1 MRPLVRLV
9 FGVLVGLFAL
19 LLCASAATTAVDATA
34 YAYDAPAVARDD
46 LHSIDGVEAS
56 SAQLRDSREGSAS
69 PPAEARGTSTTYITL
84 ENATNTAG
92 TGGIGPVLKGQAGV
106 NQVAADIEASG
117 GKVLG
122 REITVDAG
130 GARTRPDLF
139 VEDACGNRCFVEVK
153 NGPTAKMTSNQKV
166 AFPAIQSQGGVP
178 VGANAAAAG
187 LTPGVPIGPTPVWVV
202 HVS

>member
-1 MRPLVRLV
+1 MSPL
-9 FGVLVGLFAL
+9 
-19 LLCASAATTAVDATA
+19 
-34 YAYDAPAVARDD
+34 P
-46 LHSIDGVEAS
+46 
-56 SAQLRDSREGSAS
+56 SAQ
-69 PPAEARGTSTTYITL
+69 GTSTTPVGSFI
-84 ENATNTAG
+84 ATEAAG

-117 GKVLG
+117 GQVLG
-122 REITVDAG
+122 REITVEAG
-130 GARTRPDLF
+130 GVRTRPDLF

-153 NGPTAKMTSNQKV
+153 NGPSAGMTPNQRA
-166 AFPAIQSQGGVP
+166 AFPVIQAQGGVP

>member
-1 MRPLVRLV
+1 MPGTVHAAYCYDHDAAMCPRALVSGTCHGNAPPSPFV
-9 FGVLVGLFAL
+9 AASVSVGILPY
-19 LLCASAATTAVDATA
+19 SMSE
-34 YAYDAPAVARDD
+34 PA
-46 LHSIDGVEAS
+46 
-56 SAQLRDSREGSAS
+56 
-69 PPAEARGTSTTYITL
+69 STTPSSRSV
-84 ENATNTAG
+84 ATNTAG

>member
-1 MRPLVRLV
+1 MSTRRR
-9 FGVLVGLFAL
+9 L
-19 LLCASAATTAVDATA
+19 LLSPLLLLVALATVLTAGTVSASAGHGPQTRVRAFDTTTANAVGQQSSETAGSVGCLRPSQPAIASGSCVAT
-34 YAYDAPAVARDD
+34 
-46 LHSIDGVEAS
+46 EA
-56 SAQLRDSREGSAS
+56 
-69 PPAEARGTSTTYITL
+69 
-84 ENATNTAG
+84 AG

-117 GKVLG
+117 GQVLG
-122 REITVDAG
+122 REITVEAG
-130 GARTRPDLF
+130 GVRTRPDLF

-153 NGPTAKMTSNQKV
+153 NGPSAGMTPNQRA
-166 AFPAIQSQGGVP
+166 AFPVIQAQGGVP